1 MHPPGV
7 CNDLVLTQV
16 IHCHLKIVNS
26 FLLSRDLFGEVC
38 CINAHRVKK
47 QTTKAEKTNV
57 RTTKVLYLSDVLLIY
72 KVRLKQCNEGENFA
86 SCEEEIS
93 LKSLT

>member
-1 MHPPGV
+1 M
-7 CNDLVLTQV
+7 
-16 IHCHLKIVNS
+16 
-26 FLLSRDLFGEVC
+26 
-38 CINAHRVKK
+38 KK

-93 LKSLT
+93 SHLHKSCYSHPNLDSKYKMAKIMAVLGIMRHYETSVYKVTLEV